1 MKTEA
6 KPKPTRRHSEPKN
19 PSTTLRASLSRPLAE
34 FILRNRS
41 AQGDS
46 LRRRSHP
53 TFRFV
58 ARSDSVLR
66 YGVTLAAFLCIGF
79 SGMGEAVAQK
89 VRVAMPAKSM
99 TFLNFYVGDKFG
111 VYKAEGLEVSLEVI
125 KTEVGVA
132 GMVAGE
138 IDYTGAIGSAMR
150 AAASGVPLKATM
162 FSMDRVLIYMF
173 ARPTIKSIGELKGGK
188 SVATTGLL
196 ATPTYAA
203 KVMAR
208 AHGLNPDKDLIFIAT
223 GDVATS
229 LAALQSGAADV
240 AMLSIPFNFK
250 AEELGFRNLGSAV
263 DYLQTPFAGV
273 AAADAKIKA
282 NPAQVKRM
290 IRATLKGMEL
300 TRDPAN
306 QERVIRLLIDEFK
319 INRNAAALSLQEIV
333 KAFTRDGT
341 IAEDAVKAEIKE
353 IREQAKLRGDI
364 PIGQLVDYRL
374 LKEVLAETKR

>member
-1 MKTEA
+1 MKTEV
-6 KPKPTRRHSEPKN
+6 KTKR
-19 PSTTLRASLSRPLAE
+19 TLYLCRGFLIS
-34 FILRNRS
+34 
-41 AQGDS
+41 
-46 LRRRSHP
+46 
-53 TFRFV
+53 
-58 ARSDSVLR
+58 
-66 YGVTLAAFLCIGF
+66 AFLWPGF
-79 SGMGEAVAQK
+79 FWTAEVVAQK

-138 IDYTGAIGSAMR
+138 IDYTSAIGSAMR
-150 AAASGVPLKATM
+150 AAATGVPIKATM

-173 ARPTIKSIGELKGGK
+173 AKPTIKSIEELKGGK
-188 SVATTGLL
+188 TVATTGLV

-208 AHGLNPDKDLIFIAT
+208 ARGLNPDDLVFIAT
-223 GDVATS
+223 GDVANS

-263 DYLQTPFAGV
+263 EYLQTPFAGV
-273 AAADAKIKA
+273 AAAEAKIKA

-290 IRATLKGMEL
+290 IRATLKGMAF
-300 TRDPAN
+300 TKDPAN
-306 QERVIRLLIDEFK
+306 QEKVTGLLMDEFK
-319 INRNAAALSLQEIV
+319 LDRKTAGLSLREII
-333 KAFTRDGT
+333 KAFTKDGT
-341 IAEDAVKAEIKE
+341 TSEDAVKVEIKE
-353 IREQAKLRGDI
+353 IREQAKIKAEI
-364 PIGQLVDYRL
+364 PVSQLVDYKL
-374 LKEVLAETKR
+374 LEEVLAEMKR

>member
-1 MKTEA
+1 M
-6 KPKPTRRHSEPKN
+6 
-19 PSTTLRASLSRPLAE
+19 
-34 FILRNRS
+34 
-41 AQGDS
+41 
-46 LRRRSHP
+46 
-53 TFRFV
+53 
-58 ARSDSVLR
+58 R
-66 YGVTLAAFLCIGF
+66 YGITLAAFFWIGF

-138 IDYTGAIGSAMR
+138 IDYTSAIGSALR
-150 AAASGVPLKATM
+150 AAATGMPIKATM

-173 ARPTIKSIGELKGGK
+173 AKPTIKSIEELKGGK
-188 SVATTGLL
+188 TVATTGLL

-203 KVMAR
+203 KIMAR
-208 AHGLNPDKDLIFIAT
+208 AHGLNPDKDLIFIAM

-273 AAADAKIKA
+273 GAADAKLKN
-282 NPAQVKRM
+282 NPSQVKRM
-290 IRATLKGMEL
+290 IRATLKGIEF

-306 QERVIRLLIDEFK
+306 QERVIGLLIDEFK
-319 INRNAAALSLQEIV
+319 LDRKTAALSLREIDKV
-333 KAFTRDGT
+333 FTRDGT
-341 IAEDAVKAEIKE
+341 IPEDAVKAEIKE
-353 IREQAKLRGDI
+353 IREQAKLKGEI
-364 PIGQLVDYRL
+364 PVSQLVNYRL
-374 LKEVLAETKR
+374 LEEVLAEMKR

>member
-1 MKTEA
+1 MKTKA
-6 KPKPTRRHSEPKN
+6 KP
-19 PSTTLRASLSRPLAE
+19 TTEGL
-34 FILRNRS
+34 
-41 AQGDS
+41 
-46 LRRRSHP
+46 
-53 TFRFV
+53 
-58 ARSDSVLR
+58 VLR
-66 YGVTLAAFLCIGF
+66 YGVTLAAFFWIGF
-79 SGMGEAVAQK
+79 SGIGQAVAQK

-138 IDYTGAIGSAMR
+138 IDYTSAIGSAMR
-150 AAASGVPLKATM
+150 AAATGMPIKATM
-162 FSMDRVLIYMF
+162 FSMDRVLIYMY
-173 ARPTIKSIGELKGGK
+173 ARPTIKSIEDVKGGK
-188 SVATTGLL
+188 TVATTGLL

-208 AHGLNPDKDLIFIAT
+208 AHGLNLDKDLIFIAM

-273 AAADAKIKA
+273 GAADAKLKT
-282 NPAQVKRM
+282 NPSEVKRM
-290 IRATLKGMEL
+290 IRATLKGIEF

-306 QERVIRLLIDEFK
+306 HEKVIGLLMDEFK
-319 INRNAAALSLQEIV
+319 LDRKTAALSLREIV
-333 KAFTRDGT
+333 KVFTKDGT
-341 IAEDAVKAEIKE
+341 TPEDAVRAEIKE
-353 IREQAKLRGDI
+353 IREQAKLKGEI
-364 PIGQLVDYRL
+364 PVTQIVNYRL
-374 LKEVLAETKR
+374 LEEVLAEMKR